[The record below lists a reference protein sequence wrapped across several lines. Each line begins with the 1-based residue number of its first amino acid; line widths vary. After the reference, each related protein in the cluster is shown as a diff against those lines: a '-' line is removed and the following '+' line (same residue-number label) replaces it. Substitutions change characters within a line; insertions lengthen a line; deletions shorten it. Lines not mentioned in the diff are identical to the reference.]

1 MLSVKKLFAGSLFVA
16 AMCEEGVE
24 AVRLIRMQSVDED
37 GSPYGLVEIEA
48 EVDQNDVANA
58 LSLVNEQFFQL

>member
-1 MLSVKKLFAGSLFVA
+1 MLSVKKLFAASLFVA
-16 AMCEEGVE
+16 AMCEEGVD

-48 EVDQNDVANA
+48 EVDYNDVANA

>member
-1 MLSVKKLFAGSLFVA
+1 MLSVKKLLAASMFVA

-48 EVDQNDVANA
+48 EVDQNDVANS